1 MKTSSTFHTD
11 PAVDSLMAE
20 TRQRRGYVIILP
32 GIEGYSWLNRRIRAG
47 LVQAEVPYAIEIHDW
62 TRRLPRA
69 IYNLRSRRLHRQQSR
84 IVQNKILAYQQRWP
98 QRPVFLIGHS
108 GGGAMALRILEDL
121 PEKTSISGAV
131 LLGAAIS
138 PYFDFRKALQHVDR
152 KIWNMTSLADVIFL
166 GMLTLTAGTLDGYHS
181 VSAGMVG
188 FRPPPLSIHEVDK
201 FEEMPY
207 RTEYWQYGHLAG
219 HFGFTA
225 PRFVKNYIAPLLMQA
240 EARCPETDVNAVSA
254 SEALPNPAGS

>member
-1 MKTSSTFHTD
+1 MNMPSTFHTD
-11 PAVDSLMAE
+11 PVVDSLMSAE
-20 TRQRRGYVIILP
+20 RQRCGYVIILP
-32 GIEGYSWLNRRIRAG
+32 GIEGYSWLNRRIRTG
-47 LVQAEVPYAIEIHDW
+47 LVQAEVPYAIEIYDW

-69 IYNLRSRRLHRQQSR
+69 IYNLRSRRLHRRQSR
-84 IVQNKILAYQQRWP
+84 IVQEKILAYQQRWP

-166 GMLTLTAGTLDGYHS
+166 GMLTLTAGTLDGRHT

-188 FRPPPLSIHEVDK
+188 FRPPMLSIHEIAK

-207 RTEYWQYGHLAG
+207 RTEYWRYGHLAG

-240 EARCPETDVNAVSA
+240 EVRCPEIEMNDAIA
-254 SEALPNPAGS
+254 PEALPNPASS